1 MKDYFKRNSPIFYI
15 GIATAVVFLFIIFA
29 GQNTPNTTPTLEV
42 VNQEEIIAPHSQ
54 TLGFKDARVTAVEF
68 IDYNC
73 PACKAVATNLKNL
86 ESGNKNKFRI
96 VIRHLP
102 LLGLPG
108 HETSYSAALAAQASA
123 KFNKFSEM
131 HYALL
136 EAQSLDKESI
146 LGIAERIGINK
157 EEFQK
162 EWDSEEAKKAV
173 DLDMEAAK
181 KLQINGT
188 PTIYLNGKR
197 IDNSNLNTLI
207 LAEINKFY
215 PQN

>member
-29 GQNTPNTTPTLEV
+29 GQNTPNIKPTLEV
-42 VNQEEIIAPHSQ
+42 VDQKEIVNEYNQ

-68 IDYNC
+68 LDYNC
-73 PACKAVATNLKNL
+73 PACKAVAINLKNI
-86 ESGNKNKFRI
+86 ESGSKNKFKI
-96 VIRHLP
+96 VVRHLP
-102 LLGLPG
+102 LLGISG

-136 EAQSLDKESI
+136 EANSLDKESI
-146 LGIAERIGINK
+146 LSIAERIGINK

-162 EWDSEEAKKAV
+162 EWDNPEVKKAV
-173 DLDMEAAK
+173 DLDMEAAN

-188 PTIYLNGKR
+188 PTIFLNGRR
-197 IDNSNLNTLI
+197 IDNSDLNTTI
-207 LAEINKFY
+207 ISEINKVY